1 MTQTT
6 SPSMFRR
13 CVLGA
18 GLLWLCLLAVGAA
31 HAHAAPT
38 VVSLTFDDGRAQ
50 TYPARSIL
58 ASHGMKGTFY
68 INSANVG
75 TDSYYMTW
83 PQIDG
88 LAADGNEI
96 GGHTLHHTVLPSLPS
111 AASPSICGHVM

>member
-83 PQIDG
+83 PQTDG
-88 LAADGNEI
+88 LAAAGKHTGGPTRHPTALPPVPGREATNE
-96 GGHTLHHTVLPSLPS
+96 GGRH
-111 AASPSICGHVM
+111 